1 MMLHR
6 HFEAK
11 RLEEKPEVKA
21 ERKVEPAEAKPAEVQ
36 AEEKPV
42 RRGRSKKNV

>member
-11 RLEEKPEVKA
+11 RLDEPEVKA
-21 ERKVEPAEAKPAEVQ
+21 ERKVEEPEAKPEEAK
-36 AEEKPV
+36 AEKPV
-42 RRGRSKKNV
+42 RRGRSKKSE